1 MDHRITL
8 AECEDDYRQ
17 SAELLTVSEPWS
29 ELKRTFEYS
38 LAKVSNPDS
47 KLYVVNKDSEVLGC
61 LILEPYGPLK
71 CFVRA
76 LCIKEGYR
84 GRHLGSALLKHVEDE
99 VFTYTKNVFLF
110 CEGERRLRFYKDN
123 GYQTVGELKD
133 YNKEG
138 LSEYI
143 MRKTTGP
150 LE

>member
-1 MDHRITL
+1 MDYRITL

-17 SAELLTVSEPWS
+17 SATLLTVSEPWS
-29 ELKRTFEYS
+29 ELNRTYEYS
-38 LAKVSNPDS
+38 LAKVSNKDS
-47 KLYVVNKDSEVLGC
+47 KLFVLKKDDEVLGC
-61 LILEPYGPLK
+61 LVLEPFGPLK

-84 GRHLGSALLKHVEDE
+84 NQHLGAALLKYVEEDC
-99 VFTYTKNVFLF
+99 FSYTKNVFMF
-110 CEGERRLRFYKDN
+110 CEGERRLKFYKDN
-123 GYQTVGELKD
+123 GYETVGELKD

-143 MRKTTGP
+143 LRKTTGP